1 MSLALRIL
9 LLIFSIG
16 FVYFVLR
23 RIHKDQL
30 KIQDSVFGIV
40 LSLVVLLLALFPQI
54 AIHMAQQLGIIS
66 PVNFVFLVFIF
77 CAFVKIF
84 SMASK
89 ISSLEDKLNSLS
101 YDEAIRKKS
110 EQELQIKN
118 NSNQSTIDVRK
129 VG

>member
-89 ISSLEDKLNSLS
+89 ISNLEDKLNSLS